1 MSDQNLITI
10 QNCRI
15 ENSRTVL
22 IPELSWKMNEGEV
35 WLVTGVNGG
44 GKADFLN
51 ALEGNLNII
60 PNTEGLFSN
69 IFSNSVEL
77 VSLEKAAR
85 LIQEERE
92 NDESDYLEGGVDHGR
107 TGRLFIAQALNP
119 QLKKGGELSANLDY
133 LDNDPAIKLCGIE
146 KILDRGLKYMSTG
159 EIRRTLLARALVSGK
174 KLLILSDP
182 FAGLDIQ
189 SRTILLE
196 FFDSIAKRSGSAQPH
211 IILGMERW
219 H

>member
-1 MSDQNLITI
+1 
-10 QNCRI
+10 
-15 ENSRTVL
+15 
-22 IPELSWKMNEGEV
+22 MNEGEV

-69 IFSNSVEL
+69 IFSNSIEL

-119 QLKKGGELSANLDY
+119 QIKKGEDVPDNLNY

-159 EIRRTLLARALVSGK
+159 EIRRTLLARALIAGK
-174 KLLILSDP
+174 KLL
-182 FAGLDIQ
+182 
-189 SRTILLE
+189 LLWKTACQ
-196 FFDSIAKRSGSAQPH
+196 FFKISNPELR
-211 IILGMERW
+211 L
-219 H
+219 